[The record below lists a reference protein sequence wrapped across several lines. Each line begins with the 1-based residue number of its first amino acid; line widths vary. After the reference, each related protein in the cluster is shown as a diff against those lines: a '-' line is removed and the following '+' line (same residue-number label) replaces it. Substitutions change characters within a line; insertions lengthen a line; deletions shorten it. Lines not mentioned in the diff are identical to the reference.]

1 MDALK
6 NEDIMAVYCCFI
18 EDSALKACLLT
29 SKTDSI
35 IAILFALTPLLGKC
49 SRAHVLTQKLLVQMP
64 DYEQLGLIPVISP
77 LSFTWLLKTLT
88 ALPLPDFGLIR
99 NNIGFSRLVV
109 GSKSVSSCCGVFSGH
124 IAGVASVLLEVLVL
138 KVLLVEVLEMLLVLN
153 KEEIV

>member
-1 MDALK
+1 M
-6 NEDIMAVYCCFI
+6 
-18 EDSALKACLLT
+18 
-29 SKTDSI
+29 
-35 IAILFALTPLLGKC
+35 
-49 SRAHVLTQKLLVQMP
+49 LTQKLLVQMP
-64 DYEQLGLIPVISP
+64 DYEQLGPVLIPVISP

-124 IAGVASVLLEVLVL
+124 IAGVASVLLEVML
-138 KVLLVEVLEMLLVLN
+138 KVLLLEELEMLLVLN

>member
-1 MDALK
+1 M
-6 NEDIMAVYCCFI
+6 
-18 EDSALKACLLT
+18 
-29 SKTDSI
+29 
-35 IAILFALTPLLGKC
+35 
-49 SRAHVLTQKLLVQMP
+49 LTQKLLVQMP
-64 DYEQLGLIPVISP
+64 DYEQLGPVLIPVISP

-109 GSKSVSSCCGVFSGH
+109 GSKSFSSCCGVFSGH
-124 IAGVASVLLEVLVL
+124 IAGVASVLLDVVVL

>member
-1 MDALK
+1 M
-6 NEDIMAVYCCFI
+6 
-18 EDSALKACLLT
+18 
-29 SKTDSI
+29 
-35 IAILFALTPLLGKC
+35 
-49 SRAHVLTQKLLVQMP
+49 LTQKLLVQMP
-64 DYEQLGLIPVISP
+64 DYEQLGPVLIPVISP

-124 IAGVASVLLEVLVL
+124 IAGVASVLLDVVVL